1 MLYYGFHGDILVKG
15 SYTELM
21 DHDIDPMTVLD
32 TLKVIH
38 FRYGSIDLETGQQ
51 LLREAVS
58 FPLQY
63 NEEGQ
68 LLSSYKEE

>member
-21 DHDIDPMTVLD
+21 GHDIDPMTVLD
-32 TLKVIH
+32 TLKVSH
-38 FRYGSIDLETGQQ
+38 FRYGSIDLETVQR
-51 LLREAVS
+51 LLRDAVS

-63 NEEGQ
+63 DEEGR
-68 LLSSYKEE
+68 LLSSYNPE